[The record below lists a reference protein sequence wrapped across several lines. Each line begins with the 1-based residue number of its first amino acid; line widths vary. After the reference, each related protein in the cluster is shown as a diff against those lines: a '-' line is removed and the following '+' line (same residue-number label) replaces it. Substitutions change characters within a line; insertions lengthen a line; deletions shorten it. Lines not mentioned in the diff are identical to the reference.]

1 MYINQK
7 NYWLMTT
14 IFKMNAAEIDNTF
27 LDAIKNLFQG
37 QNITVSVKSDMASSV
52 MDTATHQQLIKAM
65 TESRNGNTIAV
76 EVDNL
81 FLEINNGIDFET
93 FVKEKSTH

>member
-1 MYINQK
+1 
-7 NYWLMTT
+7 MTT